1 MHNENSRSA
10 SDINWMA
17 SVKLACVISLFAAT
31 AAMCLAGYVAE
42 STIILCVIVGATVAS
57 WYQLEHH
64 AVTRVSHRAHV
75 RHHH

>member
-1 MHNENSRSA
+1 MHTKASRSA
-10 SDINWMA
+10 SDINWVA
-17 SVKLACVISLFAAT
+17 SVKLACIVSLFAAT

-42 STIILCVIVGATVAS
+42 STIILCVIVGATIAS

-64 AVTRVSHRAHV
+64 GVARAGHRAHV